1 MVWARVDE
9 GQWLYWTKDAKCRG
23 KSEVV
28 MEGVHGVTEE
38 DA

>member
-1 MVWARVDE
+1 MATLD
-9 GQWLYWTKDAKCRG
+9 KDAECRG
-23 KSEVV
+23 RSEVV